1 MDIPACIDVLL
12 QWCSMY
18 VGKFWLK
25 VSKLCTSVLIA
36 DRLQE
41 RYEPSD
47 AADASTDVPA
57 DAADAANDATVSA
70 TWTNGGNDIARVW
83 TNGGND
89 IARDG
94 SSGNNG
100 RQFF

>member
-1 MDIPACIDVLL
+1 MVFHVCRPVLAL
-12 QWCSMY
+12 
-18 VGKFWLK
+18 

-41 RYEPSD
+41 RYGPSD
-47 AADASTDVPA
+47 AADAADATTNVPA

-70 TWTNGGNDIARVW
+70 IW

>member
-41 RYEPSD
+41 RYGPSD
-47 AADASTDVPA
+47 AADAADATTNVPA

-70 TWTNGGNDIARVW
+70 IW

-94 SSGNNG
+94 SNDTVFEKVQTG
-100 RQFF
+100 

>member
-1 MDIPACIDVLL
+1 MDIPGKYDDVDDGDDNNVTPG
-12 QWCSMY
+12 
-18 VGKFWLK
+18 VGW
-25 VSKLCTSVLIA
+25 TSLVKMMMIA

-47 AADASTDVPA
+47 AADVPA

-70 TWTNGGNDIARVW
+70 TWTNGGNDIARAW